1 MAVGPLATEHHAD
14 MNTSDVTEA
23 LNRKYGQKSTSSR
36 EREKWV
42 VVIEARSGAGF
53 DGNNGQCDYLAIN
66 TWKSQGLSLIGHEI
80 KVSMADWRRELA
92 EPAKSEMF
100 ARFCRRWWVVMPSKL
115 AVEAKPEIPPTWG
128 LMSVSEQGRI
138 TETVKAPAREPNP
151 VPVWWWIGWLAQ
163 LDRRDKR
170 AITAEVD
177 RRLREEA
184 KANSERLEGLVEQ
197 RVQRRL
203 DEIEDL
209 TETVNAFRD
218 ATGID
223 LRRVWRP
230 HIDRLAKVWP
240 LATQGSELD
249 VVTQRMREVA
259 DMLDALSNDG
269 HAR

>member
-1 MAVGPLATEHHAD
+1 MLD
-14 MNTSDVTEA
+14 A
-23 LNRKYGQKSTSSR
+23 LDRKYGQKSINST

-42 VVIEARSGAGF
+42 VITEARSGAGF

-66 TWKSQGLSLIGHEI
+66 TWQSQGLQLIGHEI
-80 KVSMADWRRELA
+80 KVSMSDWRRELA
-92 EPAKSEMF
+92 EPGKSEQF

-115 AVEAKPEIPPTWG
+115 AAEVKPEIPPTWG
-128 LMSVSEQGRI
+128 LMSVSENGRI
-138 TETVKAPAREPNP
+138 TETVKAPAHEPST
-151 VPVWWWIGWLAQ
+151 VPVWWWVGWLAQ

-170 AITAEVD
+170 ALRDEVD
-177 RRLREEA
+177 RQV
-184 KANSERLEGLVEQ
+184 SERLQRERDHIEKIVEE

-203 DEIEDL
+203 SEVENL
-209 TETVNAFRD
+209 SEMVNMFRD

-259 DMLDALSNDG
+259 DMLDALREVSS
-269 HAR
+269 